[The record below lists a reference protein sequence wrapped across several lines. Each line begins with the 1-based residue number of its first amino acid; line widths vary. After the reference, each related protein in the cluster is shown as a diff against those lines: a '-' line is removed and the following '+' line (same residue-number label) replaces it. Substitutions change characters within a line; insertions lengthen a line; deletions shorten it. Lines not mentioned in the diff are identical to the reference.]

1 METNEINIYCDESC
15 HLEHEKE
22 QIMLMS
28 CLYCPKDKVKEISY
42 DLRYLKEK
50 YGIFKRA
57 ELKWHKVSKNKK
69 SYYFE
74 LIEYFFNNKDLNF
87 RTVVIPHKRKLKS

>member
-50 YGIFKRA
+50 I
-57 ELKWHKVSKNKK
+57 WH
-69 SYYFE
+69 F
-74 LIEYFFNNKDLNF
+74 
-87 RTVVIPHKRKLKS
+87 